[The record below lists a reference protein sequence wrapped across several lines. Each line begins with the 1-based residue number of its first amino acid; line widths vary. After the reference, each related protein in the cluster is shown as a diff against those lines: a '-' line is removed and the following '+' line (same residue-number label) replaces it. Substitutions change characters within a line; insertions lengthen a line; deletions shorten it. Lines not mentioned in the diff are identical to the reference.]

1 MLKESSRKYNTDTSW
16 KSGFTQ
22 TDEGKMEDIKFKSL
36 RNTGQIFFKEQ
47 KIVGFITCTE
57 KEKHEEIKLLAALFQ
72 DILDSQWPRL
82 GNLLLV

>member
-1 MLKESSRKYNTDTSW
+1 
-16 KSGFTQ
+16 
-22 TDEGKMEDIKFKSL
+22 MEDFKFKSL

-72 DILDSQWPRL
+72 DILDSQ
-82 GNLLLV
+82 